1 MQFPLERPEYSSPPL
16 ARADLHSDPVAQLAA
31 WLEEAGAA
39 GNPLPEAMC
48 LSTVGEDGGPASRM
62 VLLKGL
68 QPEGLDFFTCL
79 ESAKASHL
87 AADPRACVDFWWSS
101 LHRQVAIGGQV
112 EPLRRQ
118 VVEEYF
124 QSRPRGSQVAATA
137 SRQSH
142 ESSGRRELEE
152 RCREIEARFEGLP
165 IPCPD
170 NWGGFRLAP
179 DRFEFWQG
187 REDRLH
193 DRFVYLPSE
202 DAGAWRIKRLD
213 P

>member
-1 MQFPLERPEYSSPPL
+1 M
-16 ARADLHSDPVAQLAA
+16 AQLAA
-31 WLEEAGAA
+31 WLKEAEAA

-79 ESAKASHL
+79 KSAKAAHL
-87 AADPRACVDFWWSS
+87 AADPRACMDFWWSS
-101 LHRQVAIGGQV
+101 LHRQVVVGGQV
-112 EPLRRQ
+112 EPLRRKK
-118 VVEEYF
+118 VERYF

-142 ESSGRRELEE
+142 ESSGRQDLEE
-152 RCREIEARFEGLP
+152 RCREIEARFEGVP

-170 NWGGFRLAP
+170 HWGGFRLVP
-179 DRFEFWQG
+179 NRFEFWQG

-193 DRFVYLPSE
+193 DRFAYLPSE
-202 DAGAWRIKRLD
+202 EAGYWRIQRLD